1 MFKKI
6 SLLFVIVIIFN
17 SCSSGE
23 EGGVEVKDNFDRKI
37 MLAHIADNIII
48 PSYDDFASKMES
60 LKSIGDTF
68 INNPTQTTLEDLR
81 VAWLE
86 AYKKWQYVEMYNI
99 GRAEEIQYSFFM
111 NVYPLTVADVENN
124 ISSGSY
130 DLNSAN
136 NHDAQGFP
144 ALDYLLYGV
153 GDNDNEILAKFT
165 TATNNDN
172 YKKYLTDVLNQMN
185 NLTKDVV
192 NQFKADRNTFVNNLE
207 RTSSGTFNRIIND
220 YVFFFEKGVRTNK
233 FGIPAG
239 IFSTNPLPEKVEAVY
254 KKDVSKTLA
263 LEALT
268 AVENLFKGTYTGNS
282 SANRSS
288 FKDYLIALDRQDLVV
303 KIQNQFAA
311 AKTQIN
317 NLNSDFV
324 SQIAS
329 DNSQML
335 KAYDELQKGVILLKV
350 DMMQAFNVS
359 LDAGYR
365 DTDGD

>member
-6 SLLFVIVIIFN
+6 SLLFVAAIIFN

-37 MLAHIADNIII
+37 MLTNIADNIIT
-48 PSYDDFASKMES
+48 PSYDEFASKMKS

-86 AYKKWQYVEMYNI
+86 AYKKWQYIEMYNI
-99 GRAEEIQYSFFM
+99 GKAEEIQYSFYM
-111 NVYPLTVADVENN
+111 NVYPLTVADVESN

-165 TATNNDN
+165 TATNNDK

-192 NQFKADRNTFVNNLE
+192 AKFKANRNTFVNNLE
-207 RTSSGTFNRIIND
+207 RTSSGTFNKIIND

-268 AVENLFKGTYTGNS
+268 AVENLFNGNGS
-282 SANRSS
+282 IS
-288 FKDYLIALDRQDLVV
+288 FKDYLLALDRRDLAT
-303 KIQNQFAA
+303 KIEAQFAT
-311 AKTQIN
+311 AKIKINSLNTDFSAQI
-317 NLNSDFV
+317 
-324 SQIAS
+324 IS
-329 DNSQML
+329 DNSKML
-335 KAYDELQKGVILLKV
+335 NAYDELQKAIILLKV
-350 DMMQAFNVS
+350 DMMQTFNIP
-359 LDAGYR
+359 LDDGYV
-365 DTDGD
+365 DNDGD